1 MSKLTRQEML
11 TLALGVLPTPP
22 AEVEV
27 LSEDG
32 GAFALKIVEQEG
44 ELLHAFA
51 PRQQVRKELHLL
63 ARVTDEQRGRYEVE
77 FEIDEAY
84 FHSGAE
90 ALVHAAVSGVRHRKM
105 RRSAPRLPITERT
118 KARVLF
124 CRTLPRHETIDV
136 RLSDVS
142 TTGIGFTAAKQ
153 LHAGDML
160 VIAATLAGQDRRHRD
175 PGRQGRSGPVRE
187 SADRRRDHGAR
198 REGPPADRR
207 HGPAHARGRVR
218 GGAAERRRRGR
229 PRTRGRAH
237 TAGGG
242 FPAASPMPIVA
253 VRACTHAARRI
264 SEGGLSVRVFTNQ
277 RGSVASELSF
287 GAMVVGIL
295 VLGGLYMVAQ
305 IEGVSFSMLL
315 QQLRSG

>member
-11 TLALGVLPTPP
+11 TLALGVLPAPP

-63 ARVTDEQRGRYEVE
+63 ARVTDEHRGRYEVE

-105 RRSAPRLPITERT
+105 RRSAPRMPITERT

-153 LHAGDML
+153 LHTGDML
-160 VIAATLAGQDRRHRD
+160 VIAATLAGKIVDIETRVVRVD
-175 PGRQGRSGPVRE
+175 PAPY
-187 SADRRRDHGAR
+187 
-198 REGPPADRR
+198 
-207 HGPAHARGRVR
+207 GRVR
-218 GGAAERRRRGR
+218 IGGEITELAEKDRRLIADMAQRMPEAGSEAERQNGAA
-229 PRTRGRAH
+229 A
-237 TAGGG
+237 
-242 FPAASPMPIVA
+242 
-253 VRACTHAARRI
+253 AARGPR
-264 SEGGLSVRVFTNQ
+264 
-277 RGSVASELSF
+277 
-287 GAMVVGIL
+287 
-295 VLGGLYMVAQ
+295 
-305 IEGVSFSMLL
+305 
-315 QQLRSG
+315 